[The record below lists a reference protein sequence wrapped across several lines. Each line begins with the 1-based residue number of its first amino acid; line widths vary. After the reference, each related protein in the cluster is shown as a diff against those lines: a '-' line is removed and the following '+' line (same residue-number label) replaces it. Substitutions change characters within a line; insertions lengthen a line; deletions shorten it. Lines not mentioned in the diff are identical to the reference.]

1 MVGGSS
7 YHPIYL
13 LRGEFIMHNLIIDL
27 ETYSSTDISKS
38 GVYRYAEDKEFEIL
52 LFGYSVDFNEA
63 KVIDLKSG
71 EKIPEEV
78 IEAIKSD
85 DVLKWAHNASFERVC
100 LSRYL
105 RLPTQTYLDPSSWRC
120 SMVYASLL
128 GLPKA
133 LKDIG
138 VVLELDKQKLD
149 EGKDLIRYFSLPC
162 KATKS
167 NKMRTRNLPIHDIS
181 KWTLFKEYNKRD
193 VDSEVEIIKRLS
205 AIKVPDFIWREYS
218 ESERINDR
226 GVLIDKYLV
235 SNAIDI
241 AAKTNENLLN
251 SLQNLTNLSNPNSV
265 TQLKKWLIEQ
275 GLEVE
280 DLGKK
285 NVEWLIKSTTNHLI
299 SSALA
304 LRLQTSKSSIKKYE
318 AMEKCKLSDQRIR
331 GMFQFYGASRTGR
344 FASKFV
350 QLQNLRQNHLSDLEG
365 AREIVKNGD
374 IEALNILYD
383 DIPDVLSQLIRTAFI
398 PKKNH
403 KFIVA
408 DFSAIEAR
416 VLAWYAGETWVL
428 DAFKNG
434 EDIYCATASKMYG
447 IPVVKH
453 GINGDL
459 RQKGKQANLA
469 CGYGGSIG
477 ALKAMGALDAG
488 LKEEEL
494 QELVDSW
501 RSANPHIVRFWWDI
515 DKAIRTVIK
524 EHREVSLYRLSIYF
538 DKGVLFIKLPSGRT
552 LAYIRPRISDIN
564 GDITYEGIGNTKKWE
579 RIDSYGPKFVENIVQ
594 ATARDILCN
603 SIHNLKAYDIVMHIH
618 DEVVI
623 EASLDTK
630 LEEVTSLMSKS
641 PSWASDLLL
650 RADGY
655 ECNFYQ
661 KD

>member
-1 MVGGSS
+1 MK
-7 YHPIYL
+7 
-13 LRGEFIMHNLIIDL
+13 NLIIDI
-27 ETYSSTDISKS
+27 ETYSSEDISKC
-38 GVYRYAEDKEFEIL
+38 GVYKYVEANDFEIL
-52 LFGYSVDFNEA
+52 LFGYSVDFGEVRVVDLA
-63 KVIDLKSG
+63 GDEVIPL
-71 EKIPEEV
+71 EI

-85 DVLKWAHNASFERVC
+85 EVLKWAHSAQFERIC

-105 RLPTQTYLDPSSWRC
+105 GLPTHTYLDPSSWRC
-120 SMVYASLL
+120 SMVYASCLS
-128 GLPKA
+128 LPKS

-138 VVLELDKQKLD
+138 YILNLDKQKLE
-149 EGKDLIRYFSLPC
+149 EGKELIKYFSVSC
-162 KATKS
+162 KPTKS
-167 NKMRTRNLPIHDIS
+167 NNYRTRNLPSDDLIR
-181 KWTLFKEYNKRD
+181 WETFKSYNKRD
-193 VDSEVEIIKRLS
+193 VETECEIIKRLES
-205 AIKVPDFIWREYS
+205 HSLVSTIWMEYG
-218 ESERINDR
+218 ESETINDR
-226 GVLIDKYLV
+226 GVLIDEKLV
-235 SNAIDI
+235 NNAIDI
-241 AAKTNENLLN
+241 SDKTTLILKNT
-251 SLQNLTNLSNPNSV
+251 LQKLTNLENPNSV
-265 TQLKKWLIEQ
+265 MQLKNWLKEQ

-285 NVEWLIKSTTNHLI
+285 NVQNIIKNAPSDLINLV
-299 SSALA
+299 LA

-318 AMEKCKLSDQRIR
+318 AIKNCKCSDSRVR
-331 GMFQFYGASRTGR
+331 GMFQFVGATRTGR
-344 FASKFV
+344 YASKFV
-350 QLQNLRQNHLSDLEG
+350 QLQNLRQNHLSNLSDI
-365 AREIVKNGD
+365 RELVKNGD
-374 IEALNILYD
+374 IEALNLLYD

-398 PKKNH
+398 PKKYH

-447 IPVVKH
+447 VPVVKH
-453 GINGDL
+453 GVNGDL
-459 RQKGKQANLA
+459 RQKGKQATLS
-469 CGYGGSIG
+469 CGYGGSVG

-488 LKEEEL
+488 LKEDEL
-494 QELVDSW
+494 QELVDTW
-501 RSANPHIVRFWWDI
+501 RSANPHIVKFWWDV
-515 DKAIRTVIK
+515 DKAIKKAYLERVTV
-524 EHREVSLYRLSIYF
+524 RLNNLLFNYKGSIMH
-538 DKGVLFIKLPSGRT
+538 ITLPSGRSI
-552 LAYIRPRISDIN
+552 AYVRFRVREDES
-564 GDITYEGIGNTKKWE
+564 ITYEGKLPNNKWGE
-579 RIDSYGPKFVENIVQ
+579 IESYGPKFVENIVQ

-641 PSWASDLLL
+641 PSWANDLLL

>member
-52 LFGYSVDFNEA
+52 LFGYSIDFNKT

-105 RLPTQTYLDPSSWRC
+105 RLSTQTYLDPSSWRC

-241 AAKTNENLLN
+241 AAKANENLLN

-285 NVEWLIKSTTNHLI
+285 NVEGLIKSTTNHLI

-350 QLQNLRQNHLSDLEG
+350 QLQNLRQNHLSDLDG
-365 AREIVKNGD
+365 ARELVKNGD

-501 RSANPHIVRFWWDI
+501 RRANPHIVKFWWDI

>member
-1 MVGGSS
+1 MK
-7 YHPIYL
+7 
-13 LRGEFIMHNLIIDL
+13 NLIIDI
-27 ETYSSTDISKS
+27 ETYSSEDISKC
-38 GVYRYAEDKEFEIL
+38 GVYRYSEAKDFEIL
-52 LFGYSVDFNEA
+52 LFSYCIDFSKV
-63 KVIDLKSG
+63 KVIDLANG
-71 EKIPEEV
+71 EKLPNEIV
-78 IEAIKSD
+78 EAIKSSE
-85 DVLKWAHNASFERVC
+85 VIKWAHSAQFERIC

-105 RLPTQTYLDPSSWRC
+105 RLPEHTYLDPTSWRC

-128 GLPKA
+128 CLPKS
-133 LKDIG
+133 LKDLGYI
-138 VVLELDKQKLD
+138 LNLDKQKLE
-149 EGKDLIRYFSLPC
+149 EGKELIKYFSVPC
-162 KATKS
+162 KPTKS
-167 NKMRTRNLPIHDIS
+167 NNFRTRNLPIHDLE
-181 KWTLFKEYNKRD
+181 KWSLFKTYNKRD
-193 VDSEVEIIKRLS
+193 VETECEIIKRLS
-205 AIKVPDFIWREYS
+205 NHALPSFIWEEYA
-218 ESERINDR
+218 ESETINDR
-226 GVLIDKYLV
+226 GVLIDNSLV
-235 SNAIDI
+235 DNAIDI
-241 AAKTNENLLN
+241 SDKTTKILKNT
-251 SLQNLTNLSNPNSV
+251 LQKLTNLENPNSV
-265 TQLKKWLIEQ
+265 SQLKKWLKEH

-285 NVEWLIKSTTNHLI
+285 NVENILKSGPSDLIDLV
-299 SSALA
+299 LA

-318 AMEKCKLSDQRIR
+318 AINNCKCSDSRIR
-331 GMFQFYGASRTGR
+331 GMFQFVGASRTGR
-344 FASKFV
+344 YASKFV
-350 QLQNLRQNHLSDLEG
+350 QLQNLRQNHLSNLSDV
-365 AREIVKNGD
+365 RELVKNGD
-374 IEALNILYD
+374 IEALNLLYD

-398 PKKNH
+398 PKPNH

-447 IPVVKH
+447 VPVIKH
-453 GINGDL
+453 GINGEL
-459 RQKGKQANLA
+459 RQKGKQATLS
-469 CGYGGSIG
+469 CGYGGSVG

-501 RSANPHIVRFWWDI
+501 RRANPHIVKFWWDI

-538 DKGVLFIKLPSGRT
+538 DKGVLFIKLPSGRA

>member
-1 MVGGSS
+1 
-7 YHPIYL
+7 
-13 LRGEFIMHNLIIDL
+13 MHNLIIDL

-38 GVYRYAEDKEFEIL
+38 GVYRYAEDKDFEIL
-52 LFGYSVDFNEA
+52 LFGYSIDFTET
-63 KVIDLKSG
+63 KVIDLKNG

-85 DVLKWAHNASFERVC
+85 DVLKWAHNASFERIC

-120 SMVYASLL
+120 SMVYASML
-128 GLPKA
+128 GLPKS

-138 VVLELDKQKLD
+138 IVLELDKQKLD
-149 EGKDLIRYFSLPC
+149 EGKDLIRYFSVPC
-162 KATKS
+162 KPTKS

-285 NVEWLIKSTTNHLI
+285 NVEGLIKSTTNHLI

-365 AREIVKNGD
+365 ARELVKNGD

-398 PKKNH
+398 PKKDH

-447 IPVVKH
+447 VPVVKH
-453 GINGDL
+453 GINGEL

-469 CGYGGSIG
+469 CGYGGSVG

-488 LKEEEL
+488 LKEDEL
-494 QELVDSW
+494 QELVDTW
-501 RSANPHIVRFWWDI
+501 RNAKPHIVKFWWDI

-524 EHREVSLYRLSIYF
+524 EHRKVSLYRLSIYF
-538 DKGVLFIKLPSGRT
+538 DKGVLFIKLPSSRA

-564 GDITYEGIGNTKKWE
+564 GDITYEGIGNNKKWE

-603 SIHNLKAYDIVMHIH
+603 SIHNLKSYDIVMHIH

-623 EASLDTK
+623 EVSLDTK
-630 LEEVTSLMSKS
+630 LEEVTSLMSKP

>member
-1 MVGGSS
+1 
-7 YHPIYL
+7 
-13 LRGEFIMHNLIIDL
+13 MHNLIIDL

-52 LFGYSVDFNEA
+52 LFGYSIDFNET

-218 ESERINDR
+218 ESEMINDR

-285 NVEWLIKSTTNHLI
+285 NVEGLIKSTTNHLI

-350 QLQNLRQNHLSDLEG
+350 QLQNLRQNHLSALEG
-365 AREIVKNGD
+365 AREIAKNGD

-398 PKKNH
+398 PKKKH

-447 IPVVKH
+447 VPVVKH

-501 RSANPHIVRFWWDI
+501 RRANPHIVKFWWDI

-524 EHREVSLYRLSIYF
+524 EHKEVSLYRLSIYF

>member
-1 MVGGSS
+1 
-7 YHPIYL
+7 
-13 LRGEFIMHNLIIDL
+13 MHNLIIDL

-38 GVYRYAEDKEFEIL
+38 GVYRYAEDKDFEIL
-52 LFGYSVDFNEA
+52 LFGYSIDFNET

-78 IEAIKSD
+78 IKAIKSD

-105 RLPTQTYLDPSSWRC
+105 GLPLHTYLDPSSWRC
-120 SMVYASLL
+120 SMVYASML
-128 GLPKA
+128 GLPKS

-138 VVLELDKQKLD
+138 IVLELDKQKLD
-149 EGKDLIRYFSLPC
+149 EGKDLIRYFSVPC
-162 KATKS
+162 KPTKS
-167 NKMRTRNLPIHDIS
+167 NKMRTRNLSIHDIS

-218 ESERINDR
+218 ESEMINDK

-285 NVEWLIKSTTNHLI
+285 NVEGLIKSTTNHLI

-350 QLQNLRQNHLSDLEG
+350 QLQNLRQNHLSDLDG

-374 IEALNILYD
+374 IEALNMLYD

-447 IPVVKH
+447 VPVVKH
-453 GINGDL
+453 GVNGDL

-469 CGYGGSIG
+469 CGYGGSVG

-488 LKEEEL
+488 LKEDEL
-494 QELVDSW
+494 QELVDTW
-501 RSANPHIVRFWWDI
+501 RSANPHIVKFWWDI

-538 DKGVLFIKLPSGRT
+538 DKGVLFIKLPSGRA

-623 EASLDTK
+623 ETSLNTK
-630 LEEVTSLMSKS
+630 LEEVTSFMSKS

>member
-1 MVGGSS
+1 
-7 YHPIYL
+7 
-13 LRGEFIMHNLIIDL
+13 MHNLIIDL

-38 GVYRYAEDKEFEIL
+38 GVYRYAEDKDFEIL
-52 LFGYSVDFNEA
+52 LFGYSIDFTET
-63 KVIDLKSG
+63 KVIDLKNG

-85 DVLKWAHNASFERVC
+85 DVLKWAHNASFERIC

-120 SMVYASLL
+120 SMVYASML
-128 GLPKA
+128 GLPKS

-138 VVLELDKQKLD
+138 IVLELDKQKLD
-149 EGKDLIRYFSLPC
+149 EGKDLIRYFSVPC
-162 KATKS
+162 KPTKS

-285 NVEWLIKSTTNHLI
+285 NVEGLIKSTTNHLI

-365 AREIVKNGD
+365 ARELVKNGD

-398 PKKNH
+398 PKKDH

-447 IPVVKH
+447 VPVVKH
-453 GINGDL
+453 GINGEL

-469 CGYGGSIG
+469 CGYGGSVG

-488 LKEEEL
+488 LKEDEL
-494 QELVDSW
+494 QELVDTW
-501 RSANPHIVRFWWDI
+501 RNANPHIVKFWWDI

-524 EHREVSLYRLSIYF
+524 EHRKVSLYRLSIYF
-538 DKGVLFIKLPSGRT
+538 DKGVLFIKLPSSRA

-564 GDITYEGIGNTKKWE
+564 GDITYEGIGNNKKWE

-603 SIHNLKAYDIVMHIH
+603 SIHNLKSYDIVMHIH

-623 EASLDTK
+623 EVSLDTK
-630 LEEVTSLMSKS
+630 LEEVTSLMSKP